1 MYEHNNG
8 EGANF
13 TKKHLPVKLVYVEEF
28 SRIDEAFYREKQVQG
43 WSHAKKEALIQ
54 GNTNHLRILSKNY
67 TQFGKPVVSTGSTT
81 GYPVAEEASVV
92 SVVSTGSTTGSPVT
106 EQSSVVSTGSTTGSP
121 QPPVTEPVEVTVTQ
135 RSIGDIG

>member
-1 MYEHNNG
+1 MQGYLYILLCSNGKFYTGSTKDIEKRMYEHNNG

-13 TKKHLPVKLVYVEEF
+13 TKKHLPVKLVYLEEF

-67 TQFGKPVVSTGSTT
+67 TQFGKPV
-81 GYPVAEEASVV
+81 
-92 SVVSTGSTTGSPVT
+92 T
-106 EQSSVVSTGSTTGSP
+106 E

-135 RSIGDIG
+135 RSIGGIR